1 MRENINPSE
10 KIKKILMSHPAKNCF
25 LISNFPYLN
34 TIWNTTIAIVV
45 FTLHPRL
52 DIVNEPV
59 RPLLFT
65 ISSSLL
71 YQGKVFL

>member
-34 TIWNTTIAIVV
+34 TNWNTTIAIVV
-45 FTLHPRL
+45 FTL
-52 DIVNEPV
+52 
-59 RPLLFT
+59 F
-65 ISSSLL
+65 L
-71 YQGKVFL
+71 YIHQESVTKLY